1 MADKF
6 TKTEDPAGEETDDW
20 KDVNVEKTHQP
31 EAQKSNLNYRYMED
45 ELSGVE
51 GEIARLESQKSVLE
65 AEMAKVKSAVEA

>member
-20 KDVNVEKTHQP
+20 KDVNVEKSHQP
-31 EAQKSNLNYRYMED
+31 EAQKSMITYRKLEKT
-45 ELSGVE
+45 LS
-51 GEIARLESQKSVLE
+51 RLEKDIAFIEAEKSVLE

>member
-20 KDVNVEKTHQP
+20 KDVNVEKSHTP
-31 EAQKSNLNYRYMED
+31 EVQKSNLNYRYMEED
-45 ELSGVE
+45 LSSLE

>member
-6 TKTEDPAGEETDDW
+6 TKTEDPAGEEADDW

>member
-20 KDVNVEKTHQP
+20 KDVNVEKLHQP

-51 GEIARLESQKSVLE
+51 GEIARLESQKSVIE